1 MKKPRELRIPRAS
14 NIFLLV
20 CKNHDPDRIDPTE
33 ENFIMQSNM
42 ANGKSLFGFR
52 DTYVSLHCTNRA
64 LGLSH
69 HTTAEFYTAKGL
81 DVVRVGRTSYLKKAD
96 VIKLLEQST
105 TPGKIQPKPCPRVP
119 RNPRAES
126 PLTAEEIAKCSFHV
140 TPEGCKMLAERQ
152 VIFGEDDLDSGRY
165 KSVCFVSGGQADF
178 SEAIHRGYVFIK
190 SRNKA

>member
-1 MKKPRELRIPRAS
+1 
-14 NIFLLV
+14 
-20 CKNHDPDRIDPTE
+20 
-33 ENFIMQSNM
+33 MQSNT
-42 ANGKSLFGFR
+42 ADGNSLFGFR
-52 DTYVSLHCTNRA
+52 DMHISLHRANRA

-105 TPGKIQPKPCPRVP
+105 TPGKIQPKPCPRIP

-152 VIFGEDDLDSGRY
+152 VIFGEDDLNSGRY
-165 KSVCFVSGGQADF
+165 ASVCFVAGGWTDF
-178 SEAIHRGYVFIK
+178 SEAIHRGYVFVK
-190 SRNKA
+190 SRNRVWL